1 MVPAAKGKALVAIDL
16 GAQSCRVSLLRWR
29 QNQPAIEIVHRF
41 ENSPVSVAGRLFWD
55 IQAIF
60 EGVKTGL
67 KRCCGIAREGIASI
81 GVDGWAV
88 DYVRLDALGNPAE
101 LPFCYRDA
109 RTEAAEDRVHTI
121 VPESRLYSMTGIQI
135 LRINTLYQLYSDQI
149 AGSDCS
155 LPWLNLPE
163 YIAYRLCGKRVSEY
177 TNATHT
183 GLVALGTHS
192 WCQQI
197 FRELGLDLT
206 AAPEIVPTGSLLGA
220 LTGDLSALPALRD
233 ARVIVPAC
241 HDTASAIAAI
251 PAAGNDWA
259 FISSGTWSLV
269 GTVLDSPCTTNDAH
283 RLNFT
288 NLGGVGGKS
297 YFLKNVNGLWL
308 LQQCLSEWQSR
319 DVHCS
324 LEDLIE
330 ECSSLPVPA
339 ATIDV
344 DDPLLM
350 LPGNTIDKINRQLK
364 RLGQRTL
371 SDRLFINGSSRQ
383 HDLSQHGCAIRG
395 SACLHCQKSPER
407 NSTVCSSWV
416 EEVRTI
422 FSISSRPNAQVSK
435 SFLELTE
442 STTIGNFA
450 IQMAVLEQRLD
461 SRSGCDREVGRQMGR
476 TLFRGCMARS
486 DSAKPRIQ
494 FLSEWMRN
502 QPMEG
507 DFTMNDKQWNLFGR
521 RSTISSLSCLP
532 GDLPI
537 PAPASASSSSPP
549 PPLTSKKSSATPHKS
564 TPSPA
569 PARLWPFM
577 FSGICRT
584 V

>member
-29 QNQPAIEIVHRF
+29 RNQPVVEIVHRF
-41 ENSPVSVAGRLFWD
+41 ENSPVSVGGRLFWD

-67 KRCCGIAREGIASI
+67 KRCCEIAREGIASI

-88 DYVRLDALGNPAE
+88 DYVRLDAQGNPAE

-109 RTEAAEDRVHTI
+109 RTEIAEERVHAI
-121 VPESRLYSMTGIQI
+121 MPKSRLYSMTGIQI

-163 YIAYRLCGKRVSEY
+163 YIAYRLCGKKVSEY

-197 FRELGLDLT
+197 FRELGLDPT
-206 AAPEIVPTGSLLGA
+206 AAPEIVPTGSFLGP

-251 PAAGNDWA
+251 PAVGYDWA

-269 GTVLDSPCTTNDAH
+269 GTVLDSPFTTDDAY

-308 LQQCLSEWQSR
+308 LQQCLSEWRSR
-319 DVHCS
+319 DIHCS
-324 LEDLIE
+324 LKDLIE
-330 ECSSLPVPA
+330 ECSSLPVPI

-344 DDPLLM
+344 DDPQLM
-350 LPGNTIDKINRQLK
+350 LPGNTIEKIDRQLQALGQRPFPTDRSSMAPLANIIFHSMAERYAEVLASIQKTTGKKLK
-364 RLGQRTL
+364 RLFIVGGGSRNHFLNQLTAQRTGL
-371 SDRLFINGSSRQ
+371 
-383 HDLSQHGCAIRG
+383 
-395 SACLHCQKSPER
+395 
-407 NSTVCSSWV
+407 
-416 EEVRTI
+416 EVV
-422 FSISSRPNAQVSK
+422 AGA
-435 SFLELTE
+435 TE

-450 IQMAVLEQRLD
+450 IQAAVFDDDWTPAAGVTEKSVARWA
-461 SRSGCDREVGRQMGR
+461 E
-476 TLFRGCMARS
+476 LFSEDACARS
-486 DSAKPRIQ
+486 DSGESRAAR
-494 FLSEWMRN
+494 FLSS
-502 QPMEG
+502 G
-507 DFTMNDKQWNLFGR
+507 LR
-521 RSTISSLSCLP
+521 RGLET
-532 GDLPI
+532 
-537 PAPASASSSSPP
+537 
-549 PPLTSKKSSATPHKS
+549 HYE
-564 TPSPA
+564 
-569 PARLWPFM
+569 R
-577 FSGICRT
+577 
-584 V
+584 